1 MKNPNQR
8 ITLTI
13 RRPKPTRHDLIGAVK
28 ITPDAEVAL
37 RELSEQTGLPMRLM
51 LEPCP
56 CCGAEASLHR
66 TVQRVAYVMCSR
78 CRLQTP
84 FLPTTEA
91 AEAVWNRRTTPN
103 PISQKEESP

>member
-1 MKNPNQR
+1 
-8 ITLTI
+8 
-13 RRPKPTRHDLIGAVK
+13 
-28 ITPDAEVAL
+28 
-37 RELSEQTGLPMRLM
+37 M

-66 TVQRVAYVMCSR
+66 TVKRVAYVMCSR

-103 PISQKEESP
+103 PISQKEETP